1 MSFSYTAKTEICK
14 NMTDSKRRFA
24 CLYGIFM
31 FCKYFGES
39 QISFTTGCKA
49 SSELF
54 ESLMREFFSKDFTVI
69 SKVQK
74 SGEKLRY
81 IHNIDNTQAVFEKF
95 NITHE
100 RNGLDIDF
108 IERNGVDAFLSGA
121 FLACGSV
128 LDPKKEYH
136 FEFAIHNSALESEL
150 IDLTEKLSGVVLR
163 KSTRRS
169 LCFLY
174 AKDSESVEELLTMV
188 GATKSAMQVMLV
200 KIDKNDN
207 NYVNRITNCDSANID
222 KIVSASQKQITAIN
236 KIIKHNALDNLG
248 NDLRELALLR
258 IENPEMSLR
267 ELGEAL
273 EKPIGRSGVNHRM
286 NRLIEIAKDLE

>member
-1 MSFSYTAKTEICK
+1 MSFSYTSKTEICK
-14 NMTDSKRRFA
+14 NMTDSRRRLA
-24 CLYGIFM
+24 CLYGIFL
-31 FCKYFGES
+31 FCKYFDES
-39 QISFTTGCKA
+39 KISFTTGCKA

-54 ESLMREFFSKDFTVI
+54 ESLMKEFFSKDFALFSSVR
-69 SKVQK
+69 Q
-74 SGEKLRY
+74 SGGKLRY
-81 IHNIDNTQAVFEKF
+81 VHTLSDTQTVFEKL
-95 NITHE
+95 NITPK
-100 RNGLDIDF
+100 RDRLDIDF
-108 IERNGVDAFLSGA
+108 IEKNGVDAFLAGV

-136 FEFAIHNSALESEL
+136 FEFAIHNSALEKSL
-150 IDLTEKLSGVVLR
+150 ADLTEKQSGVVLR

-169 LCFLY
+169 LCVLY

-188 GATKSAMQVMLV
+188 GATKSAMEVMLV

-222 KIVSASQKQITAIN
+222 KIVSASQRQLEAIN
-236 KIIKHNALDNLG
+236 KIIKHKALDTLSG
-248 NDLRELALLR
+248 DLRELALLR
-258 IENPEMSLR
+258 MENPEMSLR